1 MRNTV
6 VLEIARFTGAPA
18 YQVELWDSPLIDF
31 FLRHPERF
39 RAFADTSTSAAQ
51 RHRLWFDSYRT
62 SWGLTLSN
70 VKNIVKQQ

>member
-1 MRNTV
+1 MRHNI

-39 RAFADTSTSAAQ
+39 RVFADSNTGAAQ
-51 RHRLWFDSYRT
+51 RHRLWFDSYR
-62 SWGLTLSN
+62 SSIGLAPA
-70 VKNIVKQQ
+70 V